1 MSSRQPERGYPT
13 PHCIPHVLPDPARD
27 RSSRTPKAPC
37 SLWAEARTRRNVRIE
52 RRMQKYSGF
61 CCDECETLST
71 IRMWSYPY
79 NMRSGINQDLGCVI
93 GRCTISQRFA
103 SVLPIE
109 HAIPQKDR
117 DLYSF
122 KPRWVFATWFAS
134 YRASISVA
142 VLLISCTAPI
152 VHRLRPLPSW
162 RIVSMVF
169 KFSLRARTA

>member
-1 MSSRQPERGYPT
+1 MEILLPTLAPQCQADSPNEDTRHHIASRMYCR
-13 PHCIPHVLPDPARD
+13 IPHEIGAHGLQRRRVADGLKPEHVGMCG
-27 RSSRTPKAPC
+27 SSEAC
-37 SLWAEARTRRNVRIE
+37 SNIQV
-52 RRMQKYSGF
+52 F
-61 CCDECETLST
+61 CDECETLST
-71 IRMWSYPY
+71 IRIWSYPY

-103 SVLPIE
+103 SVLPLE

-142 VLLISCTAPI
+142 VRLISCTAPI
-152 VHRLRPLPSW
+152 VVRLRPLPS
-162 RIVSMVF
+162 
-169 KFSLRARTA
+169 